1 MKRFKKLVVGMLI
14 GFVAFGVFDLSQP
27 TPKAA
32 AYSGCKSSE
41 LPNVTLGATDLD
53 ICVSESGSNVNV
65 SMKIFNNSTTSY
77 PYYEWTM
84 YLQRYTN
91 GAWSNVGSRTGYIS
105 GDSSSNRTFT
115 NVADKNTK
123 MRVKAVFSYE
133 GGGSVGTRYSNTW
146 TR

>member
-32 AYSGCKSSE
+32 AYSGCKTSK
-41 LPNVTLGATDLD
+41 LPNPTLGDVDLD
-53 ICVSESGSNVNV
+53 ICVSESGSNVNA
-65 SMKIFNNSTTSY
+65 SMKVFSKVTSFT

-91 GAWSNVGSRTGYIS
+91 GAWSTVGSRTGFITGES
-105 GDSSSNRTFT
+105 PSNRTFT
-115 NVADKNTK
+115 DVGVKNTK
-123 MRVKAVFSYE
+123 MRVKVVFD
-133 GGGSVGTRYSNTW
+133 GSDTRYSNTW